1 MAESQSDD
9 GQPSGDKDALHVA
22 HCRSKRR
29 IAALELELETMRAS
43 SKKSHR
49 CDSYVHRGRAIR
61 RLVTLYENVEDLIA
75 AFDRHQEFQENDHN
89 ESDLEN
95 TCDDDRL
102 YKSFEEL
109 ITVLPWMKKIVLRGT
124 ADELEDICK
133 QLQKGADGARG
144 DDTANLKQDIVSWLT
159 DLFHPIE
166 PPLRTT
172 TKDER
177 GFVHDVTG
185 KLICPAEFDWDLAIV
200 KDGIRDRNPSYLV
213 TAYSWPL
220 FLYENFEFYST
231 DAERGLFRSSLL
243 IKAFKFIFTS
253 PSSIRDLDEDRAT
266 PGRRRGSSNQKAAT
280 KNHVRFALSSANTWH
295 NVDGDFDY
303 SQFYNTILD
312 FFEDLP
318 GPAAKKRVDEL
329 LAWWNHKAFGKNRPI
344 TLPVA
349 AVKKSSV
356 SQLAAQHL
364 AKEVE

>member
-9 GQPSGDKDALHVA
+9 RQPSGDEDALHVA
-22 HCRSKRR
+22 HCRSKRQ

-43 SKKSHR
+43 SKKSR
-49 CDSYVHRGRAIR
+49 RQQDSYVHQGRAIR
-61 RLVTLYENVEDLIA
+61 RLVTLYENVEDLITV
-75 AFDRHQEFQENDHN
+75 FDRHQEFQENDHN

-109 ITVLPWMKKIVLRGT
+109 ITVLPWMKKIILHST

-177 GFVHDVTG
+177 GFMHDVTG
-185 KLICPAEFDWDLAIV
+185 KLICPAEFDWDLAIH
-200 KDGIRDRNPSYLV
+200 
-213 TAYSWPL
+213 
-220 FLYENFEFYST
+220 
-231 DAERGLFRSSLL
+231 SSVNC
-243 IKAFKFIFTS
+243 IHGS
-253 PSSIRDLDEDRAT
+253 P
-266 PGRRRGSSNQKAAT
+266 
-280 KNHVRFALSSANTWH
+280 
-295 NVDGDFDY
+295 
-303 SQFYNTILD
+303 
-312 FFEDLP
+312 DLP

-329 LAWWNHKAFGKNRPI
+329 LAWWNRKAFGKNQPI
-344 TLPVA
+344 TLPAA
-349 AVKKSSV
+349 AVKKLSV
-356 SQLAAQHL
+356 SQLAAQRL
-364 AKEVE
+364 AKEME